1 MKKTI
6 TSFSLLVLCVSTSG
20 FDMDNASAVFVSHLK
35 KADSVSVFL
44 SQSTLFKKLSETA
57 IDSLL
62 RDVLDSNPQLY
73 GILRV
78 CQDGKVLNDIN
89 RSSNSNAALNV
100 KNRSWFQA
108 FMEKGSSYKGEVF
121 NVNSNVCFL
130 KAYPLTKN
138 NSAAGVLVVLVDLKY
153 CLGELAE
160 NSLSPFTLFYDRAIV
175 YQSSEPLQVSK
186 VAVPDFGKLELIY
199 STISPQYFGGLSSQ
213 NQNTEKNF
221 SIFDQKNSPADFLP
235 WAIALLT
242 VGISLLIIYLSKPR
256 IKKEELI
263 ALEYQ
268 RLPEETHKQIRDRA
282 ISQLYCEIKRQ
293 IETHEID
300 KIQQDVREKLALA
313 YESSLGNNKKVLV
326 D

>member
-6 TSFSLLVLCVSTSG
+6 TSFSLLVLCISTSG

-44 SQSTLFKKLSETA
+44 SQSTLFKKLPDTA

-62 RDVLDSNPQLY
+62 RDVLDNNPQLY

-78 CQDGKVLNDIN
+78 SQDGKVLNDIN
-89 RSSNSNAALNV
+89 RSYNSNATLNV

-108 FMEKGSSYKGEVF
+108 FMEKGSSYEGEVF

-130 KAYPLTKN
+130 KAYPLTKK
-138 NSAAGVLVVLVDLKY
+138 NSASGFLAVLVDLKY

-160 NSLSPFTLFYDRAIV
+160 ESLSPFTLFYDRAIV

-186 VAVPDFGKLELIY
+186 VTVPDFGKLELIY
-199 STISPQYFGGLSSQ
+199 STISPQSFEGLSSQ
-213 NQNTEKNF
+213 NSEKNF
-221 SIFDQKNSPADFLP
+221 SIFDQENSPTDFLP

-242 VGISLLIIYLSKPR
+242 VAISLLLIYLSKPR

-268 RLPEETHKQIRDRA
+268 RIPEETHKQIRDRA

-300 KIQQDVREKLALA
+300 KIQQEVREKLALA
-313 YESSLGNNKKVLV
+313 YESSLGNSKKVLV